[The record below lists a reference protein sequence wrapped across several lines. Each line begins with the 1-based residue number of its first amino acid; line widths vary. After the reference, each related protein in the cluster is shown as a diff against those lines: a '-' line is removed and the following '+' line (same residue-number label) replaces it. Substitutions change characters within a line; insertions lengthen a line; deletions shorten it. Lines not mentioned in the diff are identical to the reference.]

1 MVVTVLCDLGV
12 KYLSKVY
19 NETWLE
25 ENLRPDPISLLGALP
40 HGPLNGFQKNVRR
53 PSTIFGDY

>member
-25 ENLRPDPISLLGALP
+25 ENLGIGVNKSQDSAG
-40 HGPLNGFQKNVRR
+40 K
-53 PSTIFGDY
+53 